1 MSAVRFRWLSD
12 EFPKIRRIV
21 IAHTFPSSSSISRSL
36 PRSLLLGPR
45 CSQSV
50 SQWMMRL
57 VCVSLSSAPA
67 SARARLS
74 PHFPYSAPVS
84 FKLVAQCPPKS
95 TLQSWCVSKKLF
107 FSPGP
112 RMSNF
117 ISYLSKRH
125 VLMFEIRVASSGHP
139 VIHMHVS
146 FGIHLRTPG
155 RTDGH
160 ATIPAGIRSENRGVR
175 RRRRPSRN
183 RWLLC

>member
-1 MSAVRFRWLSD
+1 
-12 EFPKIRRIV
+12 
-21 IAHTFPSSSSISRSL
+21 
-36 PRSLLLGPR
+36 
-45 CSQSV
+45 
-50 SQWMMRL
+50 MRL

-155 RTDGH
+155 RTRTDGR
-160 ATIPAGIRSENRGVR
+160 TCDYPQSR
-175 RRRRPSRN
+175 RRRRPSRV
-183 RWLLC
+183 LLTSDDATSFLGFQQPFHHLSSAHHDPARKK